1 MMPKTEQSERGAYL
15 EVGAVHEIDEHED
28 AHGEEQKG
36 EVVVA
41 PPALGI
47 VEHVDDEPDDGEVE
61 EETQAHFHESV
72 EVAEVF
78 AEDLL

>member
-1 MMPKTEQSERGAYL
+1 MLTEG
-15 EVGAVHEIDEHED
+15 G
-28 AHGEEQKG
+28 
-36 EVVVA
+36 VVA
-41 PPALGI
+41 APALGI